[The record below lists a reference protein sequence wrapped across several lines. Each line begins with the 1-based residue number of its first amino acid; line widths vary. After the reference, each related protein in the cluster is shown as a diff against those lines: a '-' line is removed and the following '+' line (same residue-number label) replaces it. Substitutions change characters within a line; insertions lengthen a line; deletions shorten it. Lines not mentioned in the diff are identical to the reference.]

1 MDNLIKAFKVIKG
14 FDEVFGEVISCIGG
28 GKFITRARPLKKK
41 FGMYF
46 KQWIVVIRN
55 PFFHKAAE
63 PGANG
68 IFEHFS
74 KSKKKTL
81 HILEL

>member
-28 GKFITRARPLKKK
+28 GKFITRARPLKNE

-46 KQWIVVIRN
+46 KQ
-55 PFFHKAAE
+55 
-63 PGANG
+63 
-68 IFEHFS
+68 
-74 KSKKKTL
+74 
-81 HILEL
+81 